1 MSPLGSSSVQ
11 YLCKIGNYLC
21 EIKKYLCKI
30 ENYLSKINPFLR
42 FIFPCRSVVKIFET
56 PKMQYF

>member
-1 MSPLGSSSVQ
+1 MRRGSVQ

-30 ENYLSKINPFLR
+30 ENYLSKINPFLC
-42 FIFPCRSVVKIFET
+42 FIFPGWSVVKIFET
-56 PKMQYF
+56 PKWQYF